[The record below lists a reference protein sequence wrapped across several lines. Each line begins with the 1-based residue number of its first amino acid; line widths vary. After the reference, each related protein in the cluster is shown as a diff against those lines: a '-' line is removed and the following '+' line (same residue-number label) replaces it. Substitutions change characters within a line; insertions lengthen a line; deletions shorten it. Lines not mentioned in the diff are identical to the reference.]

1 MILSVVAV
9 HVLVFNRRS
18 VTHSTCW
25 VWGN

>member
-1 MILSVVAV
+1 VVAV